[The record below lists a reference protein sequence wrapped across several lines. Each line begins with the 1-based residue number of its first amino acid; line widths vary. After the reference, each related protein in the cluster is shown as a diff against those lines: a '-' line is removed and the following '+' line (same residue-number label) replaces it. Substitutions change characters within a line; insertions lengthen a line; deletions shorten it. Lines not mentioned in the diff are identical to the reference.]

1 MELAV
6 HMINKVTNEKR
17 IKKVQGVDSSNHVP
31 VKDFYYGSDWVWIGT
46 EPFKNVADDIEHIGR
61 GYYRK
66 KEEKDAS

>member
-46 EPFKNVADDIEHIGR
+46 EPFKNVADDNI
-61 GYYRK
+61 
-66 KEEKDAS
+66 

>member
-66 KEEKDAS
+66 KEEKDAY

>member
-31 VKDFYYGSDWVWIGT
+31 VKDFYCDWVWIGT

-66 KEEKDAS
+66 KEEKDAY